1 MPQAVICDWCGTWV
15 PLALQPIVHNVLE
28 TTDAGTDSICTEASP
43 GLRMKRYSFKSTL
56 TADLSGTRW
65 EAISGLKSE
74 VSKVS
79 MLSDGSIKRCIPN
92 YMQQCE
98 DKMIS
103 IDKARVSFPTQTQ
116 LKRYKFRR
124 SLSQSICEDPPA
136 QSEPGRVPSDCP
148 QQ

>member
-1 MPQAVICDWCGTWV
+1 
-15 PLALQPIVHNVLE
+15 
-28 TTDAGTDSICTEASP
+28 
-43 GLRMKRYSFKSTL
+43 MKRYSFKSTL

-98 DKMIS
+98 DKMIG

-116 LKRYKFRR
+116 LKRYNFGVLSR
-124 SLSQSICEDPPA
+124 SRYVRTHLLNLSLAGS
-136 QSEPGRVPSDCP
+136 P
-148 QQ
+148 QTALSSSVSNCAGFSLGPIVAIGIPHSYVYIYIYIGS